1 MSEHINF
8 IEGRII
14 FISPEVQISDKFKKR
29 EFVLEFSEQ
38 NFTNYAS
45 MQCTNQ
51 KCAELDKWLIG
62 DIVKVSFNVRGTK
75 WVKDGKERYFSNL
88 EAWKIEKAN

>member
-14 FISPEVQISDKFKKR
+14 SISPAVKISDKFTKR
-29 EFVLEFSEQ
+29 EFVIEFSEQ
-38 NFTNYAS
+38 NFTNVAVL
-45 MQCTNQ
+45 QCTNK
-51 KCAELDKWLIG
+51 KCEELNKYLIG
-62 DIVKVSFNVRGTK
+62 DYVKVSFNIRGSK

-88 EAWKIEKAN
+88 EAWKIEKQN